1 MTKITQVHLTQLG
14 RVAAE
19 AWDECDQA
27 LDQLNQGFGVVY
39 ESARDNLTKDIN
51 EASKEGLDLSVF
63 SGKSSLFKYEEL
75 RTNIVVKVSKLPTP
89 HEKLLKLDER
99 IAEIERT
106 LKAAKAERKYLIERF
121 SIKGDIELV
130 TDKVNLA
137 FTRIK

>member
-1 MTKITQVHLTQLG
+1 MTKITQVHLAQLG

-121 SIKGDIELV
+121 SIKGDIELI